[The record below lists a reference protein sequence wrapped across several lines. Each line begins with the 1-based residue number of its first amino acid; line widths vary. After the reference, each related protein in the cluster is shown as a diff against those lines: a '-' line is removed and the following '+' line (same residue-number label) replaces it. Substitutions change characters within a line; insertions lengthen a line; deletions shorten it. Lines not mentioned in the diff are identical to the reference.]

1 MEEKFETTF
10 WQDFTIADHFGNT
23 AIKDT
28 FRRAFNEWKDDY
40 RYLTDLVMVL
50 NHKIWE
56 WYEIDENR
64 ARIYNNFWEQA
75 DEFACENLQ
84 GEELKYFYRATD

>member
-1 MEEKFETTF
+1 
-10 WQDFTIADHFGNT
+10 
-23 AIKDT
+23 
-28 FRRAFNEWKDDY
+28 
-40 RYLTDLVMVL
+40 MVL